1 MFSSTCII
9 GNDSVTNNIQLN
21 LIVFDGTMH
30 KLGLPAKSYAAIA
43 ERSDKHGFDSIRSLA
58 MITAKERS
66 IELLQSVV
74 CRHQKR
80 SQEYDQIHEFDRI

>member
-9 GNDSVTNNIQLN
+9 GYDSITNNIQLN

-66 IELLQSVV
+66 IELLQNVV
-74 CRHQKR
+74 CPHQKR
-80 SQEYDQIHEFDRI
+80 SQEYNQIHEFDRI